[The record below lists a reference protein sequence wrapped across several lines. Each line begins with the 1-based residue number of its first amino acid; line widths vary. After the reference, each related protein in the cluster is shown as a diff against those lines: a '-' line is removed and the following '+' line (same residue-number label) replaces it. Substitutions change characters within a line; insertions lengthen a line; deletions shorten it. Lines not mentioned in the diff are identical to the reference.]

1 MHAHL
6 IVADIGGTNCRFAL
20 FALEP
25 SFSLL
30 ASTWHATEGLH
41 SLDDVLQAYQQ
52 TGPQCPVSAAAAL
65 VVAIAGPVT
74 HPLRGHTTN
83 ACLSISLEHI
93 RERHGVRHA
102 WLLND
107 FQAQA
112 YACLT
117 EPGRAAHTILPASR
131 HAPAAATAIGVL
143 GAGTGLGTASLVEER
158 AGLWRALAAEGGH
171 TTFPFVGRDEAD
183 FEAFMREK
191 KQLPYV
197 RGDDVLTGSGLTL
210 LHQFLTGDRLEPHD
224 VALCALQAESPTLQ
238 WFARFYGRMSR
249 NWVLST
255 MSGGGLFIAGGIA
268 AKNRLVVRHDSFTHE
283 FYNSPTH
290 GELLQGVNVRLMTNE
305 NSGLWGAAW
314 FGKQELVRC
323 NA

>member
-1 MHAHL
+1 MTDHL

-25 SFSLL
+25 ALQLL

-41 SLDDVLQAYQQ
+41 SLDDVLQAYQLS
-52 TGPQCPVSAAAAL
+52 GSAFPLSDATAL

-83 ACLSISLEHI
+83 ARLSISLEHI

-117 EPGRAAHTILPASR
+117 EPGHTADTILTATRS
-131 HAPAAATAIGVL
+131 ALAAATAIGVV
-143 GAGTGLGTASLVEER
+143 GAGTGLGTASLVIER
-158 AGLWRALAAEGGH
+158 DRLWRALAAEGGH

-183 FEAFMREK
+183 FESFIREK
-191 KQLPYV
+191 KQLPFV

-210 LHQFLTGDRLEPHD
+210 LHQFLTGDRLDAHD
-224 VALCALQAESPTLQ
+224 VALCALQEESPTLR
-238 WFARFYGRMSR
+238 WFARFYGRISR
-249 NWVLST
+249 NWVLTT

-268 AKNRLVVRHDSFTHE
+268 AKNRLVVGHDSFTRE

-290 GELLQGVNVRLMTNE
+290 GELLQGVHVRLMTDE

-314 FGKQELVRC
+314 FGKQELDYART
-323 NA
+323 